1 MKTYFNIHNHTMYSN
16 IRLLDCI
23 NRPTDLID
31 KAIELGLSGIAITD
45 HECLSGHMEV
55 NQYAKK
61 IREKYPD
68 FKIVLGNEV
77 YLVDKRENGI
87 KYYHFILTAKDAIG
101 HKALREL
108 SSIAWYN
115 SYVDRG
121 MERVPITK
129 EELSKIM
136 SKYKGHVIAS
146 TACMGG
152 ELSTAAY
159 NMSCAENVNDM
170 TSAKVFYD
178 QICEFI
184 DYCQKVFGDDFYIEC
199 APSTAE
205 DQCTTNRKL
214 YRIAQAY
221 DIPMIIGTDAHYLTK
236 ADRFVHKSYLN
247 SKGGEREVDSFY
259 EFAHLMT
266 YDEAYEL
273 LKKCFNDGTI
283 AEQILYNSYLLGFQ
297 YEDYSLERK
306 QIIPKVTVTD
316 YPFGIDGWLNY
327 RQSDYPVFCDLML
340 NGNIQER
347 YWANECYM
355 SLLEKMYNKQIP
367 EDKME
372 EYIARLEIE
381 ADIIKDIG
389 EKLDDC
395 LFAYFNTFKHYIDL
409 FWSCGSI
416 VGPGRGSATGFLSNY
431 LLGIT
436 QLDPIRWNLPYWR
449 FLNKE
454 RAELPDIDI
463 DLAPSKRPEIFRR
476 IREERGELGLV
487 QVATFG
493 TEGTKSAV
501 LTACRGYRGPGAGY
515 TESGTGIS
523 SGEWSTIEREGID
536 VDVAQYMSS
545 LIPQERGFL
554 WSINDVVYG
563 NEEKGRKPVQA
574 FIREVSQYPGLLE
587 TIMSIEGL
595 VNKRSSHASGVILYS
610 NDPYETA
617 SFMRTP
623 SGDLIT
629 CYDLH
634 KAEAAG
640 DTKYD
645 FLVTEIS
652 DKIIKCFELL
662 VEDKV
667 IKKLGLRELY
677 NKYIHPE
684 VIDTTDKRIWEHLAA
699 GDVMDV
705 FQFSTGVGLA
715 IAKKLKPQNP
725 MEMTAANAMMRLM
738 SDKDKESQQDR
749 YVRIQNQG
757 LEVFD
762 SEMRQALFTDEQ
774 RILMHKHCD
783 QYYGCCAIQEQ
794 MMELLMD
801 VAGFT
806 LGEANNARKI
816 VAKKQMSKIP
826 ELREQVYSRFDR
838 VQSANYFWENAVAP
852 QLGYAFSMNHS
863 LPYSFVGIQSIY
875 FVMNFN
881 PIYWNTAC
889 LIVNSGSLEDNSEE
903 EIVDIYAPEA
913 QDLAEGVKFIDLP
926 DKSAKIRRT
935 AATDYGKVAKA
946 IGDIQAAGIKVSLAN
961 INKSKFGFAPDVENN
976 RILFGLKGMLNVG
989 DDVVDAIIAN
999 RPYSSPKDFLNK
1011 VKPGK
1016 QAMIS
1021 LIKGGAFDDMEDRK
1035 FTMAWY
1041 IWETCDKK
1049 SRITL
1054 QNMGGLIK
1062 HGLLPEKTPE
1072 QILARR
1078 VYEFNRYLKAIT
1090 KTDKCAYKD
1099 MYTLDERAISFL
1111 HEIECDDLVETDNL
1125 AWFIKVKT
1133 WDNIYQKHMDVFRK
1147 WIASD
1152 KETILNALNTE
1163 IFMQDWEKYAK
1174 GTISAWEMEVLCF
1187 YYHEHELAHINND
1200 RYGFVDFYDLPED
1213 PVIEKTFNKGGKDI
1227 HIFHLN
1233 RICGT
1238 CIAKNK
1244 TKSTVTILT
1253 TTGVV
1258 NVKFRKEYFSL
1269 FDKQISERQS
1279 DGTKKIMEKSWFN
1292 RGNMIVV
1299 TGIRSGDDFI
1309 SKKYAS
1315 TGGHQL
1321 YKIDEVLSNGELVLK
1336 DSRYQGGIEEDA

>member
-1 MKTYFNIHNHTMYSN
+1 
-16 IRLLDCI
+16 
-23 NRPTDLID
+23 
-31 KAIELGLSGIAITD
+31 
-45 HECLSGHMEV
+45 MEV

-61 IREKYPD
+61 IREKHPD
-68 FKIVLGNEV
+68 FTIALGNEV
-77 YLVDKRENGI
+77 YLVDKREPGI
-87 KYYHFILTAKDAIG
+87 KYNHFILAAKDAIG

-115 SYVDRG
+115 AYVDRG

-129 EELSKIM
+129 EELATVM
-136 SKYKGHVIAS
+136 AKYKGHVVAT

-159 NMSCAENVNDM
+159 NMSLAENVNDM
-170 TSAKVFYD
+170 ASAQIFYK
-178 QICEFI
+178 QICDFI
-184 DYCQKVFGDDFYIEC
+184 TYCKEVFGDDFYIEC

-205 DQCTTNRKL
+205 DQCITNRKL
-214 YRIAQAY
+214 YRIAMAY
-221 DIPMIIGTDAHYLTK
+221 GIPIVVGTDSHYLTK
-236 ADRFVHKSYLN
+236 EDRYVHKSYLN

-266 YDEAYEL
+266 YDEVFEL
-273 LKKCFNDGTI
+273 LERCYGDKNI
-283 AEQILYNSYLLGFQ
+283 AMMILENSRKLGEKFTF
-297 YEDYSLERK
+297 YSLERK
-306 QIIPKVTVTD
+306 QMIPKVEVPTYSAWDIWDKVPGLIMDSFDHRWFT
-316 YPFGIDGWLNY
+316 LQ
-327 RQSDYPVFCDLML
+327 RLVQK
-340 NGNIQER
+340 GNDQER
-347 YWANECYM
+347 YWVMECLK
-355 SLLEKMYNKQIP
+355 SLWDKGLQDKQ
-367 EDKME
+367 
-372 EYIARLEIE
+372 EYWDRLEIE

-409 FWSCGSI
+409 FWECGSI

-436 QLDPIRWNLPYWR
+436 QLDPIRWKLPYWR

-463 DLAPSKRPEIFRR
+463 DLAPSKRPAIFEA
-476 IREERGELGLV
+476 IRKERGELGLV

-493 TEGTKSAV
+493 TEGTKSAI
-501 LTACRGYRGPGAGY
+501 LTACRGYRSEDYPD
-515 TESGTGIS
+515 
-523 SGEWSTIEREGID
+523 GID
-536 VDVAQYMSS
+536 VDQAQYMSS

-563 NEEKGRKPVQA
+563 NEEKDRKPVA
-574 FIREVSQYPGLLE
+574 PFIREVNNYPGLLDI
-587 TIMSIEGL
+587 IMSIEGM
-595 VNKRSSHASGVILYS
+595 VNKRSSHASGVILYG

-617 SFMRTP
+617 AFMRTP

-662 VEDKV
+662 VADKV
-667 IKKLGLRELY
+667 IEDLGLRNLY

-684 VIDTTDKRIWEHLAA
+684 VMDTTDERIWDHLAA
-699 GDVMDV
+699 GDVLDV
-705 FQFSTGVGLA
+705 FQFSTGVGLG
-715 IAKKLKPQNP
+715 IAKKLKPRNP

-738 SDKDKESQQDR
+738 SEKDKESQQDR
-749 YVRIQNQG
+749 YVRIQKAG
-757 LEVFD
+757 LSVFD
-762 SEMRQALFTDEQ
+762 KEMRQAGLDDRMIE
-774 RILMHKHCD
+774 LMHKHCD
-783 QYYGCCAIQEQ
+783 QYWGCCAIQEQ
-794 MMELLMD
+794 MMMLLMD

-816 VAKKQMSKIP
+816 VGKKQMSKIP
-826 ELREQVYSRFDR
+826 ELREQVYGRFDR
-838 VQSANYFWENAVAP
+838 VQSANYFWENAIAP
-852 QLGYAFSMNHS
+852 QLGYAFSLNHS
-863 LPYSFVGIQSIY
+863 LPYSFVGMQSIY
-875 FVMNFN
+875 FVVNFN

-889 LIVNSGSLEDNSEE
+889 LIVNSGATDEE
-903 EIVDIYAPEA
+903 AGG
-913 QDLAEGVKFIDLP
+913 Q
-926 DKSAKIRRT
+926 
-935 AATDYGKVAKA
+935 TDYGKIAKA
-946 IGDIQAAGIKVSLAN
+946 IGDITNAGIKVSLAN
-961 INKSKFGFAPDVENN
+961 INKSNFGFAPDVENN
-976 RILFGLKGMLNVG
+976 QILFGLKGMLNVG
-989 DDVVDAIIAN
+989 DDVVAAIIAN
-999 RPYSSPKDFLNK
+999 RPYASPKDFLMR
-1011 VKPGK
+1011 VKPSK

-1035 FTMAWY
+1035 FVMAWY
-1041 IWETCDKK
+1041 LWETCDKK

-1062 HGLLPEKTPE
+1062 HGLLPEKTEE
-1072 QILARR
+1072 QVMARR

-1090 KTDKCAYKD
+1090 KADPYAYKD
-1099 MYTLDERAISFL
+1099 MYSLDSRAIEFL
-1111 HEIECDDLVETDNL
+1111 YEIDCEHLTTTDNISH
-1125 AWFIKVKT
+1125 FIRVKD
-1133 WDNIYQKHMDVFRK
+1133 WDNVYQKYMDIFRK
-1147 WIASD
+1147 WIAAD
-1152 KETILNALNTE
+1152 KEIILNALNKE
-1163 IFMQDWEKYAK
+1163 IFMEDWNKYAK
-1174 GTISAWEMEVLCF
+1174 GNPSSWEMEVLCF
-1187 YYHEHELAHINND
+1187 YYHEHELAHVNKD
-1200 RYGFVDFYDLPED
+1200 KYGFVDFHKLPED
-1213 PVIEKTFNKGGKDI
+1213 PEIEKTFTKGGKDI

-1244 TKSTVTILT
+1244 TKRTVTLLT
-1253 TTGVV
+1253 TSGVV
-1258 NVKFRKEYFSL
+1258 NVKFRKEYFAM
-1269 FDKQISERQS
+1269 FDKQISERGA
-1279 DGTKKIMEKSWFN
+1279 DGVKHVVEKSWFN

-1321 YKIDEVLSNGELVLK
+1321 YKIDDILPNGDLVLK
-1336 DSRYQGGIEEDA
+1336 DSRYQGGEAEDVA

>member
-1 MKTYFNIHNHTMYSN
+1 MGTYFNIHNHTMYSN

-23 NRPTDLID
+23 NRPKDLID

-55 NQYAKK
+55 NQYAQK
-61 IREKYPD
+61 IKEKYPD
-68 FKIVLGNEV
+68 FVIVLGNEV
-77 YLVDKRENGI
+77 YLVDKRESGI
-87 KYYHFILTAKDAIG
+87 KYYHFILTAKDEIG

-108 SSIAWYN
+108 SSTAWYH

-129 EELSKIM
+129 DELATIM
-136 SKYKGHVIAS
+136 AKYKGHVIAS

-159 NMSCAENVNDM
+159 NMACAENVNDKI
-170 TSAKVFYD
+170 SAGVFYN
-178 QICEFI
+178 QICDFI
-184 DYCQKVFGDDFYIEC
+184 KYCLDVFGNDFYIEC

-205 DQCTTNRKL
+205 DQCITNRKL
-214 YRIAQAY
+214 YRIAKAY
-221 DIPMIIGTDAHYLTK
+221 DIPLIVGTDSHYLTK
-236 ADRFVHKSYLN
+236 EDRYVHKSYLN

-259 EFAHLMT
+259 EFAHLMS
-266 YDEAYEL
+266 YDEVYKL
-273 LKKCFNDGTI
+273 LHHCFGNDYIVTEILENSRKLG
-283 AEQILYNSYLLGFQ
+283 EQYTS
-297 YEDYSLERK
+297 YSLERK
-306 QIIPKVTVTD
+306 QMIPKIPLPTHSEREIQEYIPYEID
-316 YPFGIDGWLNY
+316 WNLNKFYPCLAHLLVDGN
-327 RQSDYPVFCDLML
+327 V
-340 NGNIQER
+340 QER
-347 YWANECYM
+347 YWLYECAKSLNEKG
-355 SLLEKMYNKQIP
+355 LQ
-367 EDKME
+367 DKV
-372 EYIARLEIE
+372 EYWQRLETE
-381 ADIIKDIG
+381 ADVILDIG

-409 FWSCGSI
+409 FWECGSI

-463 DLAPSKRPEIFRR
+463 DLAPSKRPAIFEA
-476 IREERGELGLV
+476 IRKERGELGLI

-501 LTACRGYRGPGAGY
+501 LTACRGYRSEDFPD
-515 TESGTGIS
+515 
-523 SGEWSTIEREGID
+523 GID
-536 VDVAQYMSS
+536 VDQAQYMSS

-554 WSINDVVYG
+554 WPISDVING
-563 NEEKGRKPVQA
+563 NEEKDRKPVA
-574 FIREVSQYPGLLE
+574 PFIREVNNYPGLLA
-587 TIMSIEGL
+587 IIQSIEGL
-595 VNKRSSHASGVILYS
+595 VNKRSSHASGVILYGS
-610 NDPYETA
+610 DPFETA
-617 SFMRTP
+617 AFMRTP

-662 VEDKV
+662 TADKV
-667 IKKLGLRELY
+667 IEDIGLRNLY

-684 VIDTTDKRIWEHLAA
+684 VIDTTDPRIWEHLAA
-699 GDVMDV
+699 GDVLDV

-715 IAKKLKPQNP
+715 IAKKLKPKNP

-738 SDKDKESQQDR
+738 SEKGKESQQDR
-749 YVRIQNQG
+749 YVRIQKRG
-757 LEVFD
+757 LEEFD
-762 SEMRQALFTDEQ
+762 REMHEAGLDQNMIA
-774 RILMHKHCD
+774 LMHKHCD
-783 QYYGCCAIQEQ
+783 QYWGCCAIQEQ

-801 VAGFT
+801 VANFT

-816 VAKKQMSKIP
+816 VGKKQMSKIP
-826 ELREQVYSRFDR
+826 ELREQVYSKFDR
-838 VQSANYFWENAVAP
+838 VQSANYFWENAIAP
-852 QLGYAFSMNHS
+852 QLGYAFSLNHS

-889 LIVNSGSLEDNSEE
+889 LIVNSGATDEE
-903 EIVDIYAPEA
+903 A
-913 QDLAEGVKFIDLP
+913 GG
-926 DKSAKIRRT
+926 S
-935 AATDYGKVAKA
+935 TDYGKIAKA
-946 IGDIQAAGIKVSLAN
+946 IGDITGAGIKVSLAN
-961 INKSKFGFAPDVENN
+961 INKSDFGFAPDVENN

-989 DDVVDAIIAN
+989 DDLIASIIEN
-999 RPYSSPKDFLNK
+999 RPYSSPKDFLNR
-1011 VKPGK
+1011 VRPSK
-1016 QAMIS
+1016 QAMIA
-1021 LIKGGAFDDMEDRK
+1021 LIKGGAFDDMEERQ
-1035 FTMAWY
+1035 FVMAWY

-1062 HGLLPEKTPE
+1062 HGLLPEKTEE

-1090 KTDKCAYKD
+1090 KADKYAYKD
-1099 MYTLDERAISFL
+1099 MYSLDTRAIAFL
-1111 HEIECDDLVETDNL
+1111 QEIDCENLMTTDNVS
-1125 AWFIKVKT
+1125 WYIKTKA
-1133 WDNIYQKHMDVFRK
+1133 WDNVYQKHMDVFRK
-1147 WIASD
+1147 WIAAEKD
-1152 KETILNALNTE
+1152 TILNALNTE
-1163 IFMQDWEKYAK
+1163 IFMEDWNKYAK

-1187 YYHEHELAHINND
+1187 YYHDHELQNVNND
-1200 RYGFVDFYDLPED
+1200 KYGFVDFNLLPED
-1213 PVIEKTFNKGGKDI
+1213 PIIEKTFHKGGKDI

-1258 NVKFRKEYFSL
+1258 NVKFRKEYFAM
-1269 FDKQISERQS
+1269 FDKQISERGA
-1279 DGTKKIMEKSWFN
+1279 DGVKHVVEKSWFN

-1299 TGIRSGDDFI
+1299 TGIRSGDDFV

-1321 YKIDEVLSNGELVLK
+1321 YRINEILDNGDLVLQ
-1336 DSRYQGGIEEDA
+1336 DSRYQGGTAEDVD

>member
-1 MKTYFNIHNHTMYSN
+1 MNTYFNIHNHTMYSN

-45 HECLSGHMEV
+45 HECLSAHMEV

-61 IREKYPD
+61 IKEKYPD
-68 FKIVLGNEV
+68 FIIALGNEV
-77 YLVDKRENGI
+77 YLVDKREPGI
-87 KYYHFILTAKDAIG
+87 KYNHFILTAKDEIG

-115 SYVDRG
+115 AYTDRG

-129 EELSKIM
+129 EELATVM
-136 SKYKGHVIAS
+136 AKYKGHVVAT

-159 NMSCAENVNDM
+159 NMSLAENVNDVA
-170 TSAKVFYD
+170 SAQVFYN
-178 QICEFI
+178 QICDFLK
-184 DYCQKVFGDDFYIEC
+184 YCLDVFGDDFYIEC

-205 DQCTTNRKL
+205 DQCITNRKL

-221 DIPMIIGTDAHYLTK
+221 DIPIIVGTDSHYLTK
-236 ADRFVHKSYLN
+236 DDRYVHKSYLN

-266 YDEAYEL
+266 YNEVYEL
-273 LKKCFNDGTI
+273 LEYCFGDKAI
-283 AEQILYNSYLLGFQ
+283 PIYILENSRKLGEKFTS
-297 YEDYSLERK
+297 YSLERK
-306 QIIPKVTVTD
+306 QMIPKVEVKD
-316 YPFGIDGWLNY
+316 YPKSWKWFSENNQRFPLIKELCF
-327 RQSDYPVFCDLML
+327 SD
-340 NGNIQER
+340 NIQER
-347 YWANECYM
+347 YWINECLD
-355 SLLEKMYNKQIP
+355 SLFEKGLW
-367 EDKME
+367 EDKYLDRIE
-372 EYIARLEIE
+372 TE
-381 ADIIKDIG
+381 ADVIKDIG

-409 FWSCGSI
+409 FWECGSI

-436 QLDPIRWNLPYWR
+436 QLDPIRWDLPYWR

-463 DLAPSKRPEIFRR
+463 DLAPSKRPAIFDA
-476 IREERGELGLV
+476 IRKERGELGLV

-493 TEGTKSAV
+493 TEGTKSAI
-501 LTACRGYRGPGAGY
+501 LTACRGYRSEDFPD
-515 TESGTGIS
+515 
-523 SGEWSTIEREGID
+523 GID
-536 VDVAQYMSS
+536 VDQAQYMSS

-563 NEEKGRKPVQA
+563 NEEKDRKPVA
-574 FIREVSQYPGLLE
+574 PFIREVNNYPGLLDI
-587 TIMSIEGL
+587 IMSIEGL
-595 VNKRSSHASGVILYS
+595 VNKRSSHASGVILYGE
-610 NDPYETA
+610 DPFETA
-617 SFMRTP
+617 AFMRTP

-662 VEDKV
+662 VADKV
-667 IKKLGLRELY
+667 IENIGLRSLY

-684 VIDTTDKRIWEHLAA
+684 VMDTTDERIWDHLAA
-699 GDVMDV
+699 GDVLDV

-715 IAKKLKPQNP
+715 IAKKLKPRNP

-738 SDKDKESQQDR
+738 SEKGKESQQDR
-749 YVRIQNQG
+749 YARIQKNG
-757 LEVFD
+757 LETFHR
-762 SEMRQALFTDEQ
+762 EMVEAGLDQNMIA
-774 RILMHKHCD
+774 LMHKHCD
-783 QYYGCCAIQEQ
+783 QYWGCCAIQEQ
-794 MMELLMD
+794 MMMLLMD
-801 VAGFT
+801 VADFS

-816 VAKKQMSKIP
+816 VGKKQMSKIP

-838 VQSANYFWENAVAP
+838 VQSANYFWENAIAP
-852 QLGYAFSMNHS
+852 QLGYAFSLNHS
-863 LPYSFVGIQSIY
+863 LPYSFVGMQSIY
-875 FVMNFN
+875 FVVNFN

-889 LIVNSGSLEDNSEE
+889 LIVNSGATDEE
-903 EIVDIYAPEA
+903 AGG
-913 QDLAEGVKFIDLP
+913 Q
-926 DKSAKIRRT
+926 
-935 AATDYGKVAKA
+935 TDYGKIAKA
-946 IGDIQAAGIKVSLAN
+946 IGDITNAGIKVSLAN
-961 INKSKFGFAPDVENN
+961 INKSNFGFAPDVENN
-976 RILFGLKGMLNVG
+976 QILFGLKGMLNVG
-989 DDVVDAIIAN
+989 DDVVAAIIAN
-999 RPYSSPKDFLNK
+999 RPYKSPKDFLHK
-1011 VKPGK
+1011 VKPSK
-1016 QAMIS
+1016 QVMIS

-1041 IWETCDKK
+1041 LWETCDKK

-1062 HGLLPEKTPE
+1062 HGLLPEKTEE
-1072 QILARR
+1072 QIMARR

-1090 KTDKCAYKD
+1090 KADPYAYKD
-1099 MYTLDERAISFL
+1099 MYSLDSRAIEFL
-1111 HEIECDDLVETDNL
+1111 YEIDCEHLTTTDNISH
-1125 AWFIKVKT
+1125 FIRVKD
-1133 WDNIYQKHMDVFRK
+1133 WDKIYQKYMDVFRN

-1163 IFMQDWEKYAK
+1163 IFMEDWNKYAK
-1174 GTISAWEMEVLCF
+1174 GNISAWEMEVLCF
-1187 YYHEHELAHINND
+1187 YYHKHELAHVNTD
-1200 RYGFVDFYDLPED
+1200 KYGFVDFYALPED
-1213 PVIEKTFNKGGKDI
+1213 PVIEKTFQKAGKSI
-1227 HIFHLN
+1227 NIFHLN

-1244 TKSTVTILT
+1244 TKSTVTLLT
-1253 TTGVV
+1253 TSGVV
-1258 NVKFRKEYFSL
+1258 NVKFRKEYFAM
-1269 FDKQISERQS
+1269 FDKQISERGA
-1279 DGTKKIMEKSWFN
+1279 DGVKHILEKSWFN

-1321 YKIDEVLSNGELVLK
+1321 YIVDEIRTDGDLVLRHERK
-1336 DSRYQGGIEEDA
+1336 KGIEEEPGQD

>member
-1 MKTYFNIHNHTMYSN
+1 MYSN

-23 NRPTDLID
+23 NRPIDLIN
-31 KAIELGLSGIAITD
+31 KAVELGLSGIAITD
-45 HECLSGHMEV
+45 HECLSAHMEV

-61 IREKYPD
+61 LKEKNPD
-68 FKIVLGNEV
+68 FVIALGNEI
-77 YLVDKRENGI
+77 YLVDKRESGI
-87 KYYHFILTAKDAIG
+87 KYNHFILIAKDEIG

-115 SYVDRG
+115 SYTDRG

-129 EELSKIM
+129 DELAKVM
-136 SKYKGHVIAS
+136 SKYKGHIVAT

-159 NMSCAENVNDM
+159 NMSLAESVND
-170 TSAKVFYD
+170 SVNAQVYYS

-184 DYCQKVFGDDFYIEC
+184 NYCKEVFGSDFYIEC

-205 DQCTTNRKL
+205 DQCMTNRKL
-214 YRIAQAY
+214 YKIAKFY
-221 DIPMIIGTDAHYLTK
+221 EIPIVVGTDAHYLTK
-236 ADRFVHKSYLN
+236 EDRFVHKSYLN

-259 EFAHLMT
+259 EFAHLMS
-266 YDEAYEL
+266 YDEVYEL
-273 LKKCFNDGTI
+273 LKNCFNDGDI
-283 AEQILYNSYLLGFQ
+283 AKEILYNSNMLKDNFEL
-297 YEDYSLERK
+297 YSLERK
-306 QIIPKVTVTD
+306 QMIPKVEVID
-316 YPFGIDGWLNY
+316 YPQFNWETDFTGRYNPDWNFPTIDYLLCSNE
-327 RQSDYPVFCDLML
+327 
-340 NGNIQER
+340 IQER
-347 YWANECYM
+347 YWINECLN
-355 SLLEKMYNKQIP
+355 SLREKGLYNT
-367 EDKME
+367 
-372 EYIARLEIE
+372 EYLARIEIE
-381 ADIIKDIG
+381 ADIIKFIG

-409 FWSCGSI
+409 FWECGSI

-436 QLDPIRWNLPYWR
+436 QLDPVRWNLPYWR

-476 IREERGELGLV
+476 IRQERGELGLI

-493 TEGTKSAV
+493 TEGTKSAI
-501 LTACRGYRGPGAGY
+501 LTACRGYRSEDFPD
-515 TESGTGIS
+515 
-523 SGEWSTIEREGID
+523 GID
-536 VDVAQYMSS
+536 VDLAQYMSS
-545 LIPQERGFL
+545 LVPQERGFL
-554 WSINDVVYG
+554 WSISDVVYG
-563 NEEKGRKPVQA
+563 NEEKDRKPVSA
-574 FIREVSQYPGLLE
+574 FIREVNNYPGLLDI
-587 TIMSIEGL
+587 IMSIEGL
-595 VNKRSSHASGVILYS
+595 VNKRSSHASGVILYGE
-610 NDPYETA
+610 DPFETA
-617 SFMRTP
+617 AFMRTP

-667 IKKLGLRELY
+667 IEKMGLRDLY

-684 VIDTTDKRIWEHLAA
+684 VMDTTDQRIWDHLAA
-699 GDVMDV
+699 GDVLDV
-705 FQFSTGVGLA
+705 FQFNTGVGLA

-738 SDKDKESQQDR
+738 SEKDKESQQDR
-749 YVRIQNQG
+749 YARIQKNG
-757 LEVFD
+757 LGVFD
-762 SEMRQALFTDEQ
+762 KEMREAGLTEEM
-774 RILMHKHCD
+774 IELMHKHCD
-783 QYYGCCAIQEQ
+783 QYWGCCAIQEQ

-806 LGEANNARKI
+806 LGEANGARKI
-816 VAKKQMSKIP
+816 VGKKQMSKIP
-826 ELREQVYSRFDR
+826 ELREKVYGQFDD
-838 VQSANYFWENAVAP
+838 VKVANYFWENAIAP
-852 QLGYAFSMNHS
+852 QLGYAFSLNHS
-863 LPYSFVGIQSIY
+863 LPYSFVGMQSIY
-875 FVMNFN
+875 FVINFN

-889 LIVNSGSLEDNSEE
+889 LIVNSGATDEE
-903 EIVDIYAPEA
+903 AGGSTDY
-913 QDLAEGVKFIDLP
+913 
-926 DKSAKIRRT
+926 AKI
-935 AATDYGKVAKA
+935 AKA
-946 IGDIQAAGIKVSLAN
+946 IGDITSAGIKVSLAN
-961 INKSKFGFAPDVENN
+961 INKSSYGFVPDVENN
-976 RILFGLKGMLNVG
+976 QILFGLKGMLNVG
-989 DDVVDAIIAN
+989 DDVVAAIIAN
-999 RPYSSPKDFLNK
+999 RPYSSPRDFLNK

-1021 LIKGGAFDDMEDRK
+1021 LIKGGAFDEMEDRK
-1035 FTMAWY
+1035 FVMTWY

-1062 HGLLPEKTPE
+1062 HNLLPEKTEE

-1090 KTDKCAYKD
+1090 KADKSRYKD
-1099 MYTLDERAISFL
+1099 KYTLDTRAISFL
-1111 HEIECDDLVETDNL
+1111 QEIGLDELMETDNL
-1125 AWFIKVKT
+1125 AWFIGTKT
-1133 WDNIYQKHMDVFRK
+1133 WDNVYQKHMDVFRK
-1147 WIASD
+1147 WIALEKD
-1152 KETILNALNTE
+1152 KILNELNKE
-1163 IFMQDWEKYAK
+1163 IFMEDWNKYAT
-1174 GTISAWEMEVLCF
+1174 GTLSSWEMEALCF

-1200 RYGFVDFYDLPED
+1200 RYGFVDFYSLPED
-1213 PVIEKTFNKGGKDI
+1213 PVIDYSFSRAGKEV
-1227 HIFHLN
+1227 HIFKLN

-1244 TKSTVTILT
+1244 TKSTVSVLT
-1253 TTGVV
+1253 PSGVV
-1258 NVKFRKEYFSL
+1258 NVKFRKEYFTL
-1269 FDKQISERQS
+1269 FDKQISVRQP
-1279 DGTKKIMEKSWFN
+1279 DGTKKIVEKSWFN

-1321 YKIDEVLSNGELVLK
+1321 YKINEVLPNGELVLQ
-1336 DSRYQGGIEEDA
+1336 DTRYQGGIEEDD

>member
-1 MKTYFNIHNHTMYSN
+1 MKQYFGLHNHTMYSN

-23 NRPTDLID
+23 NRPKDLID

-55 NQYAKK
+55 NQYAQK
-61 IREKYPD
+61 IKEKHPD
-68 FKIVLGNEV
+68 FKIALGNEI
-77 YLVDKRENGI
+77 YLVDERENGI
-87 KYYHFILTAKDAIG
+87 KYYHFILIAKDAIG

-108 SSIAWYN
+108 SSTAWYH

-129 EELSKIM
+129 SELATVM
-136 SKYKGHVIAS
+136 SNYKGHVIAS

-152 ELSTAAY
+152 ELSTNAY
-159 NMSCAENVNDM
+159 AMDLAEEVNDLL
-170 TSAKVFYD
+170 TASHFYNE
-178 QICEFI
+178 ICKFMEF
-184 DYCQKVFGDDFYIEC
+184 CTNVFGEDFYIEC

-205 DQCTTNRKL
+205 DQCRTNRKL
-214 YRIAQAY
+214 LRIANAY
-221 DIPMIIGTDAHYLTK
+221 NIPMVVGTDAHYLTK

-259 EFAHLMT
+259 EFAHLMD
-266 YDEAYEL
+266 YDEVFEL
-273 LKKCFNDGTI
+273 LSKCFDSDDI
-283 AEQILYNSYLLGFQ
+283 AEEILENSHNLRLKID
-297 YEDYSLERK
+297 DYSLERK
-306 QIIPKVTVTD
+306 QMIPKVEVKD
-316 YPFGIDGWLNY
+316 YPKCSAWEWDCFPTL
-327 RQSDYPVFCDLML
+327 RELLASD
-340 NGNIQER
+340 NIQER
-347 YWANECYM
+347 YWVNECIRKLM
-355 SLLEKMYNKQIP
+355 DMNLDGNQ
-367 EDKME
+367 
-372 EYIARLEIE
+372 EYCQRLEIE
-381 ADIIKDIG
+381 ADIIKYIG

-409 FWSCGSI
+409 FWECGST

-463 DLAPSKRPEIFRR
+463 DLAPSKRPAIFEAIRR
-476 IREERGELGLV
+476 ERGELGLI

-493 TEGTKSAV
+493 TEGTKSAI
-501 LTACRGYRGPGAGY
+501 LTACRGYRSEDCPD
-515 TESGTGIS
+515 
-523 SGEWSTIEREGID
+523 GID
-536 VDVAQYMSS
+536 VDIAQYMSS

-554 WSINDVVYG
+554 WSIKDVVEG
-563 NEEKGRKPVQA
+563 NPEKDRKPVA
-574 FIREVSQYPGLLE
+574 SFVREVNNYPGLLD
-587 TIMSIEGL
+587 IIRSIEGL
-595 VNKRSSHASGVILYS
+595 VNKRSSHASGVILYGK
-610 NDPYETA
+610 DPYETA

-662 VEDKV
+662 VKDNILED
-667 IKKLGLRELY
+667 IGLRSLY

-684 VIDTTDKRIWEHLAA
+684 VIDTSDQRIWDHLAA
-699 GDVMDV
+699 GDVLDV

-738 SDKDKESQQDR
+738 SEKDKESQQDR
-749 YVRIQNQG
+749 YARIQKQG
-757 LEVFD
+757 LEAFD
-762 SEMRQALFTDEQ
+762 YEMHCAGLDADMIQK
-774 RILMHKHCD
+774 MHKHCD
-783 QYYGCCAIQEQ
+783 QYWGCCAIQEQ

-801 VAGFT
+801 IAHFT

-816 VAKKQMSKIP
+816 VGKKQMNKIP
-826 ELREQVYSRFDR
+826 ELKEQVYSRFDDVR
-838 VQSANYFWENAVAP
+838 SANYFWENAVAP
-852 QLGYAFSMNHS
+852 QLGYAFSLNHS

-889 LIVNSGSLEDNSEE
+889 LIVNSGATDEE
-903 EIVDIYAPEA
+903 A
-913 QDLAEGVKFIDLP
+913 GG
-926 DKSAKIRRT
+926 S
-935 AATDYGKVAKA
+935 TDYGKIAKA
-946 IGDIQAAGIKVSLAN
+946 IGDIQSAGIKVSLAN
-961 INKSKFGFAPDVENN
+961 INKSEFGFIPDVENN

-989 DDVVDAIIAN
+989 DDVVAAIIAN
-999 RPYSSPKDFLNK
+999 RPYSSPKDFLQK
-1011 VKPGK
+1011 VKPSK

-1035 FTMAWY
+1035 FVMAWY

-1049 SRITL
+1049 NRLTL
-1054 QNMGGLIK
+1054 QNMSSLMK
-1062 HGLLPEKTPE
+1062 YGLLPEKTEE
-1072 QILARR
+1072 QLMARR
-1078 VYEFNRYLKAIT
+1078 IFEFNRYLKAVCKLNAETYRLDVRAMNFLIEINQEHLIQSDYT
-1090 KTDKCAYKD
+1090 MSAKAWDKQ
-1099 MYTLDERAISFL
+1099 
-1111 HEIECDDLVETDNL
+1111 V
-1125 AWFIKVKT
+1125 
-1133 WDNIYQKHMDVFRK
+1133 YQPHMDVFRA

-1152 KETILNALNTE
+1152 KENILMALNKK
-1163 IFMQDWEKYAK
+1163 IFMEDWEKYAK
-1174 GTISAWEMEVLCF
+1174 GTISTWEMEVLCF
-1187 YYHEHELAHINND
+1187 YYHEHELAHVNQEK
-1200 RYGFVDFYDLPED
+1200 YGFVDYFSLPEE
-1213 PVIEKTFNKGGKDI
+1213 PVVEHMFNKGGKDI
-1227 HIFHLN
+1227 RIFKLD

-1238 CIAKNK
+1238 CIAKDK

-1253 TTGVV
+1253 NTGVV
-1258 NVKFRKEYFSL
+1258 TVKFRKEYFSL
-1269 FDKQISERQS
+1269 FDKQISARQP

-1299 TGIRSGDDFI
+1299 TGIRNGDNFV

-1315 TGGHQL
+1315 TIGHQL
-1321 YKIDEVLSNGELVLK
+1321 YRIESILPNGDLVLQ
-1336 DSRYQGGIEEDA
+1336 DSRYQGGIEEDVA

>member
-1 MKTYFNIHNHTMYSN
+1 MEKYFGLHNHTMYSN

-23 NRPTDLID
+23 NRPKDLID

-55 NQYAKK
+55 NQYAQK
-61 IREKYPD
+61 IKEKHPD
-68 FKIVLGNEV
+68 FKIALGNEI
-77 YLVDKRENGI
+77 YLVDERISGI
-87 KYYHFILTAKDAIG
+87 KYYHFILIAKDAIG
-101 HKALREL
+101 HKALREM

-129 EELSKIM
+129 SELSDIM
-136 SKYKGHVIAS
+136 SRYRGHVIAS

-159 NMSCAENVNDM
+159 NMALAEEVNDL
-170 TSAKVFYD
+170 TSAQQFYN
-178 QICEFI
+178 QICDFMNF
-184 DYCQKVFGDDFYIEC
+184 CTNTFGDDFYIEC

-205 DQCTTNRKL
+205 DQCQTNRKL

-221 DIPMIIGTDAHYLTK
+221 NIPMVVGTDAHYLTK
-236 ADRFVHKSYLN
+236 DDRFVHKSYLN

-266 YDEAYEL
+266 YEEVCDL
-273 LKKCFNDGTI
+273 LTKCFDDMSI
-283 AEQILYNSYLLGFQ
+283 AKTILYNSDRVKDKIS
-297 YEDYSLERK
+297 DYSLERK
-306 QIIPKVTVTD
+306 QMIPKVDVKYYSPSSAWEWD
-316 YPFGIDGWLNY
+316 FYPTLRY
-327 RQSDYPVFCDLML
+327 LLASDND
-340 NGNIQER
+340 QER
-347 YWANECYM
+347 YWVNEC
-355 SLLEKMYNKQIP
+355 LNKLAEMGLDGNP
-367 EDKME
+367 E
-372 EYIARLEIE
+372 YAQRLEIE
-381 ADIIKDIG
+381 ADIIKFIG

-409 FWSCGSI
+409 FWECGSI

-436 QLDPIRWNLPYWR
+436 QLDPIRWKLPYWR

-463 DLAPSKRPEIFRR
+463 DLAPSKRPAIFDA
-476 IREERGELGLV
+476 IRKERGELGLV

-493 TEGTKSAV
+493 TEGTKSAI
-501 LTACRGYRGPGAGY
+501 LTACRGYRSEECPD
-515 TESGTGIS
+515 
-523 SGEWSTIEREGID
+523 GID
-536 VDVAQYMSS
+536 VDIAQYMSS
-545 LIPQERGFL
+545 LVPQERGFL
-554 WSINDVVYG
+554 WSIKDVVEG
-563 NEEKGRKPVQA
+563 NPEKDRKPVAA
-574 FIREVSQYPGLLE
+574 FIREVNNYPGLLG
-587 TIMSIEGL
+587 IIRSIEGL

-610 NDPYETA
+610 EDPYETA
-617 SFMRTP
+617 AFMRTP

-662 VEDKV
+662 VKDKV
-667 IKKLGLRELY
+667 LDDIGLRALY

-684 VIDTTDKRIWEHLAA
+684 VIDTNDQRIWDHLAA

-738 SDKDKESQQDR
+738 SEKDKESQQDR
-749 YVRIQNQG
+749 FVRIQKQG
-757 LEVFD
+757 LDVFD
-762 SEMRQALFTDEQ
+762 KEMRQAGLDDRMIGF
-774 RILMHKHCD
+774 MHKHCD
-783 QYYGCCAIQEQ
+783 QYWGCCAIQEQ

-816 VAKKQMSKIP
+816 VGKKQMDKIP
-826 ELREQVYSRFDR
+826 ELREQVYGKFDR

-852 QLGYAFSMNHS
+852 QLGYAFSLNHS

-889 LIVNSGSLEDNSEE
+889 LIVNSGATDEE
-903 EIVDIYAPEA
+903 A
-913 QDLAEGVKFIDLP
+913 GG
-926 DKSAKIRRT
+926 S
-935 AATDYGKVAKA
+935 TDYGKIAKA
-946 IGDIQAAGIKVSLAN
+946 IGDIQAAGIQVSLAD
-961 INKSKFGFAPDVENN
+961 INKSEFGFAPDVENN

-989 DDVVDAIIAN
+989 DEVVASIIAN
-999 RPYSSPKDFLNK
+999 RPYKSPREFLNK

-1021 LIKGGAFDDMEDRK
+1021 LIKGGAFDDLEDRN
-1035 FTMAWY
+1035 FTMTWY

-1049 SRITL
+1049 KRLTL
-1054 QNMGGLIK
+1054 QNMNSLMRYDLIPNTEE
-1062 HGLLPEKTPE
+1062 LV
-1072 QILARR
+1072 LAKR
-1078 VYEFNRYLKAIT
+1078 VYEFNRYLKSICISA
-1090 KTDKCAYKD
+1090 DKKEYN
-1099 MYTLDERAISFL
+1099 LDERAL
-1111 HEIECDDLVETDNL
+1111 N
-1125 AWFIKVKT
+1125 FIMELGEEHLLTVVMSNYTLNAKEWDKKV
-1133 WDNIYQKHMDVFRK
+1133 YQKHMDVIRAYLNEHKDELLNSLNFK
-1147 WIASD
+1147 IF
-1152 KETILNALNTE
+1152 KE
-1163 IFMQDWEKYAK
+1163 DWDKYAK
-1174 GTISAWEMEVLCF
+1174 GNISAWEMEVLCF
-1187 YYHEHELAHINND
+1187 YYHEHELAHVNQNK
-1200 RYGFVDFYDLPED
+1200 YGFVDYNLLPEE
-1213 PVIEKTFNKGGKDI
+1213 PIVEKTFQKGNKEIRMFKLD
-1227 HIFHLN
+1227 

-1258 NVKFRKEYFSL
+1258 TIKFGKEYFSM
-1269 FDKQISERQS
+1269 FDKQISERQA

-1299 TGIRSGDDFI
+1299 TGMRNGDNFV

-1321 YKIDEVLSNGELVLK
+1321 YRIQEILPNGDLILQ
-1336 DSRYQGGIEEDA
+1336 DQRYQGGIEEDVENC

>member
-1 MKTYFNIHNHTMYSN
+1 MGTYFNIHNHTMYSN

-23 NRPTDLID
+23 NRPKDLID
-31 KAIELGLSGIAITD
+31 KALELGLSGIAITD
-45 HECLSGHMEV
+45 HECLSAHMEV

-61 IREKYPD
+61 IKEKHPD
-68 FKIVLGNEV
+68 FIIVLGNEV

-87 KYYHFILTAKDAIG
+87 KYYHFILAAKDALG

-129 EELSKIM
+129 EELRKIM
-136 SKYKGHVIAS
+136 SKYKGHVVAS

-159 NMSCAENVNDM
+159 NMVCAENVGDM
-170 TSAKVFYD
+170 NSAKVFYD
-178 QICEFI
+178 QICDFI
-184 DYCQKVFGDDFYIEC
+184 TFCKEVFGDDFYIEC

-205 DQCTTNRKL
+205 DQCATNRKL
-214 YRIAQAY
+214 YRIAMAY
-221 DIPMIIGTDAHYLTK
+221 DIPIIVGTDSHYLTK
-236 ADRFVHKSYLN
+236 NDRFVHKSYLN

-266 YDEAYEL
+266 YDEVYEL
-273 LKKCFNDGTI
+273 LEKCFGDGMI
-283 AEQILYNSYLLGFQ
+283 ATQILNNSDKLKEKFS
-297 YEDYSLERK
+297 DYSLERK
-306 QIIPKVTVTD
+306 QMVPKITLPEYSEWDIYEYVKHLD
-316 YPFGIDGWLNY
+316 WDFSANKWPILKELYDDGN
-327 RQSDYPVFCDLML
+327 V
-340 NGNIQER
+340 QER
-347 YWANECYM
+347 YWLYECAKG
-355 SLLEKMYNKQIP
+355 LH
-367 EDKME
+367 DKGFQDKI
-372 EYIARLEIE
+372 EYWDRLETE
-381 ADIIKDIG
+381 ADVIKDIG

-409 FWSCGSI
+409 FWECGSI

-463 DLAPSKRPEIFRR
+463 DLAPSKRPAIFDA
-476 IREERGELGLV
+476 IRKERGELGLI

-493 TEGTKSAV
+493 TEGTKSAI
-501 LTACRGYRGPGAGY
+501 LTACRGYRSEDFPD
-515 TESGTGIS
+515 
-523 SGEWSTIEREGID
+523 GID
-536 VDVAQYMSS
+536 VDLAQYMSS
-545 LIPQERGFL
+545 LVPQERGFL

-563 NEEKGRKPVQA
+563 NEEKDRRPVA
-574 FIREVSQYPGLLE
+574 PFIREVNNYPGLLDI
-587 TIMSIEGL
+587 IMSIEGL
-595 VNKRSSHASGVILYS
+595 VNKRSSHASGVILYGD
-610 NDPYETA
+610 DPFETA

-652 DKIIKCFELL
+652 DKIIKCFDLL
-662 VEDKV
+662 TEDNA
-667 IKKLGLRELY
+667 IEKLPLRDLY

-684 VIDTTDKRIWEHLAA
+684 VIDTSDQRIWDHLAA

-738 SDKDKESQQDR
+738 SEKDKESQQDR
-749 YVRIQNQG
+749 FVRIQNQG
-757 LEVFD
+757 LGVFD
-762 SEMRQALFTDEQ
+762 AEMDKALFTDEQ
-774 RILMHKHCD
+774 KALMHKHCD
-783 QYYGCCAIQEQ
+783 QYYGCCALQEQ

-806 LGEANNARKI
+806 LGEANGARKV

-826 ELREQVYSRFDR
+826 ELREQVYSKFDR

-852 QLGYAFSMNHS
+852 QLGYAFSLNHS

-946 IGDIQAAGIKVSLAN
+946 IGDIQAAGIKVSLAD

-989 DDVVDAIIAN
+989 DDVVAAIIAN
-999 RPYSSPKDFLNK
+999 RPYSSPRDFLNK
-1011 VKPGK
+1011 VKPSK

-1062 HGLLPEKTPE
+1062 HNLLPEKTPE
-1072 QILARR
+1072 QVLARR

-1090 KTDKCAYKD
+1090 KADKYAYPN
-1099 MYTLDERAISFL
+1099 MYTLDARAIDFL
-1111 HEIECDDLVETDNL
+1111 HEIECDDIMETDNL
-1125 AWFIKVKT
+1125 AWFVKT
-1133 WDNIYQKHMDVFRK
+1133 KNWDAIYQKHMDVFRA

-1152 KETILNALNTE
+1152 KEAILNALNTE

-1187 YYHEHELAHINND
+1187 YYHEHELEHINND
-1200 RYGFVDFYDLPED
+1200 RYGFVDFYSLPED
-1213 PVIEKTFNKGGKDI
+1213 PVIEKTFTKGGKDI
-1227 HIFHLN
+1227 HIFKLN

-1258 NVKFRKEYFSL
+1258 NVKFRKEYFTM
-1269 FDKQISERQS
+1269 FDKQISERQA

-1299 TGIRSGDDFI
+1299 TGIRSGDDFV

-1321 YKIDEVLSNGELVLK
+1321 YKIDAVLPNGELILK
-1336 DSRYQGGIEEDA
+1336 DSRYQGGIEEDV